1 MLKSVIGVY
10 ETHDSAIEALQELR
24 NAHYPLKNISLLGSD
39 YHEDEK
45 SQLEPKIL
53 KDIGFK
59 IGLFAGVALSLLTG
73 VGIFLIPGFGFIYAA
88 GAAVSLAAGLGV
100 MSQGLAALWTAYG
113 VQTEDAA
120 RYDQHLKEGRW
131 MLVAEGD
138 EAQVKKARHI
148 LELHAKHLH
157 LDAH

>member
-10 ETHDSAIEALQELR
+10 ETHDAAIEALQELR
-24 NAHYPLKNISLLGSD
+24 NAHYPLKNISLLGNAYRD
-39 YHEDEK
+39 EDKMELK
-45 SQLEPKIL
+45 PNIL

-59 IGLFAGVALSLLTG
+59 IGLLSGVALSFLTG
-73 VGIFLIPGFGFIYAA
+73 VGIFLVPGFGFLYAA
-88 GAAVSLAAGLGV
+88 GAAVALAAGLGV

-131 MLVAEGD
+131 MLVAEGED
-138 EAQVKKARHI
+138 SQVKKARQV
-148 LELHAKHLH
+148 LEAHAKHMH
-157 LDAH
+157 LGSH